1 MVRAGPIGKR
11 SAVVVDEPLQSCLA
25 NQELLPGERHQLIEH
40 LRSLSFLNRR
50 DMPNLQ
56 FPLAEHTSP
65 APRATASQRST
76 MSLRRVSMMAI
87 TSLCSAAGTLYLS
100 RDSERWPTTMSNSA
114 LVIPSPACVVFA
126 ERLIT
131 LHGPPVTLHTRFLV
145 FCLNVSRVS
154 VPIPTKYLPT
164 VGSTNSR
171 SSKSSTT
178 AEMPL

>member
-1 MVRAGPIGKR
+1 MVRAGPIGER

-25 NQELLPGERHQLIEH
+25 NQELLPGKRHQLIAQH
-40 LRSLSFLNRR
+40 PISFFFVNRR

-56 FPLAEHTSP
+56 SPLAERTSP

-76 MSLRRVSMMAI
+76 MSLRRVSMIAI

-114 LVIPSPACVVFA
+114 SVIPSPACVVFA

-131 LHGPPVTLHTRFLV
+131 LHGP
-145 FCLNVSRVS
+145 
-154 VPIPTKYLPT
+154 
-164 VGSTNSR
+164 
-171 SSKSSTT
+171 
-178 AEMPL
+178 